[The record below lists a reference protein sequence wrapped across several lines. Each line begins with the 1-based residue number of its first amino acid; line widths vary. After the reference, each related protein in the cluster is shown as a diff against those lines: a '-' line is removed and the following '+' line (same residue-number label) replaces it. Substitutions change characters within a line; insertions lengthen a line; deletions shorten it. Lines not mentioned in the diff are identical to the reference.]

1 MSHVFIYFFKKIA
14 LNWILWRKATKKYIR
29 YTVYPTEMY
38 YICEEMYHKYYY
50 IFEDWPR
57 KAALI
62 YNTSYLEASPSAE
75 EWINTK
81 GYTHAVKRDTVMK
94 QGAPKCKPES
104 EKSDT
109 NSMFLWSQ
117 LHEVWNKPMSLTN
130 QTVDLHGGRGSDW
143 KGAWGGFWYFAN
155 FLIFQSGH

>member
-1 MSHVFIYFFKKIA
+1 MKKS
-14 LNWILWRKATKKYIR
+14 NKKYIR

-38 YICEEMYHKYYY
+38 YICEEMYYKYYY

-81 GYTHAVKRDTVMK
+81 GYTHAVKHDTEWDYVNYMK
-94 QGAPKCKPES
+94 QGAHKCKPES

-109 NSMFLWSQ
+109 
-117 LHEVWNKPMSLTN
+117 T
-130 QTVDLHGGRGSDW
+130 
-143 KGAWGGFWYFAN
+143 
-155 FLIFQSGH
+155 